1 MFRISNNN
9 VQAIGLDLGSDS
21 VRMIQL
27 SFAGGKISVAA
38 ADECELAI
46 APEASE
52 EQRREIVVDT
62 IKKMIAREGFSGKE
76 VITCLSNDKLKIKSL
91 RLDTTDP
98 EQIEQQLKNEVAQ
111 RFELDAEEDEIR
123 YMIAGNVYQ
132 GDEIKNEIIFFGM
145 DRESIA
151 DHLSLIEEAGL
162 IPIAIDAIPCA
173 LFRSFQVSLRRQE
186 DQELV
191 SVLVDVGSLYTTVII
206 GRGQEIIFVKQ
217 IPIAGEQLNCEV
229 AAKLGVDISEAIQLR
244 SKLKSNNADSIDPV
258 TRQAVIDAMSK
269 AIEELAKEISLC
281 FRYYAVT
288 FRGQRPTEVVFAGG
302 EADETTLLHA
312 LKRHLGVEI
321 TIARPFRGFDLSQ
334 ANFKRRGNKEMS
346 EWAVAVGLSMKGMDM
361 LVSGGANHERD

>member
-1 MFRISNNN
+1 
-9 VQAIGLDLGSDS
+9 
-21 VRMIQL
+21 
-27 SFAGGKISVAA
+27 
-38 ADECELAI
+38 
-46 APEASE
+46 
-52 EQRREIVVDT
+52 
-62 IKKMIAREGFSGKE
+62 
-76 VITCLSNDKLKIKSL
+76 
-91 RLDTTDP
+91 
-98 EQIEQQLKNEVAQ
+98 
-111 RFELDAEEDEIR
+111 
-123 YMIAGNVYQ
+123 
-132 GDEIKNEIIFFGM
+132 
-145 DRESIA
+145 
-151 DHLSLIEEAGL
+151 
-162 IPIAIDAIPCA
+162 
-173 LFRSFQVSLRRQE
+173 LRRQE

-217 IPIAGEQLNCEV
+217 IPIAGEQLNSEV

-321 TIARPFRGFDLSQ
+321 TIARPFRGFDLSC